1 MPPKNPPLDKKP
13 NVVIVGAGP
22 AGLTAALEL
31 IRTSDLKPLIIES
44 EQQVGGISKTIRYKG
59 NRMDLGGHRFFTKSE
74 RVMQWWLDRMPLA
87 NDGDA
92 GAEPKQ
98 AGNHFLVRKRLSRIY
113 FLRKFFDYPLSLSI
127 RTMRNLGCIRLTRA
141 GFSYLFSQIFVR
153 KEQSLEDFYINR
165 FGKEL
170 YNTFFRAY
178 THKVW
183 GVDPSQISPEW
194 GAQRVKGLSVAKALW
209 HALKKGFKSHN
220 NDIRQK
226 DVETSLIEQ
235 FLYPPHGPGQLWEL
249 VADEIVAGG
258 GTLLLGATVTECAVE
273 NGKITEVAAVDSE
286 GVQHRFSADYLISTM
301 PVRDLVTSLQC
312 TVPRKVQEVAQGLIY
327 RDFITV
333 GLLVKK
339 MSIAEGTRNGIIDDT
354 WIYIQERDVAIG
366 RLQIF
371 NNWSPYM
378 VNDPDTVWL
387 GLEYFVNEGDELWC
401 MPDDQFREMAVAELE
416 RIGLIAGED
425 LLDGTVV
432 RVKKAY
438 PAYFGTYN
446 QFGVVREYLDNIENL
461 YLIGRN
467 GMHKYNNQDH
477 SMLTA
482 MTAVEHL
489 LAGKKSRKEIWE
501 INTEEEYH
509 EDAKPSAK

>member
-31 IRTSDLKPLIIES
+31 TRTTDFKPLIIES

-98 AGNHFLVRKRLSRIY
+98 TGNHFLVRKRLSRIY

-258 GTLLLGATVTECAVE
+258 GTLLLGATVTECAIE

-333 GLLVKK
+333 GLLVRK
-339 MSIAEGTRNGIIDDT
+339 MSVAEGTRNGIIDDT